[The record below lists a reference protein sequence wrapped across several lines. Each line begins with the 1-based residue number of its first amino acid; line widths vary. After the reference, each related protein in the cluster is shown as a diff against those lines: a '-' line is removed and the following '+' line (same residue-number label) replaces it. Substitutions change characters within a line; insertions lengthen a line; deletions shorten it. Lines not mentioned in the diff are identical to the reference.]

1 MFKVAKCLLMYL
13 QGENV
18 KHQVYSE
25 IYMMLDDKS
34 VCTLLT
40 WVLDLCGAA
49 FFSGFFGRC
58 GCGQ

>member
-1 MFKVAKCLLMYL
+1 MYL